1 MTKIGHSPIDASCIS
16 LQSQENN
23 TPRPPFV
30 KNEIVRGVVLKSIS
44 STIVMLLIKGKRIFA
59 DTHVPL
65 SEGTALTLKVE
76 KTHPNPILRL
86 MKNEPQGVDRIN
98 TFMIL
103 SGIKR
108 NLWKEIIENID
119 QSTISIEE
127 KELFRELVI
136 DVSKR
141 LFPKP
146 TSDMLAEF
154 IDKSG
159 LRWEA
164 KLNELLTLKT
174 YRHAD
179 IKRLLTGDI
188 KGLLS
193 KFIASNSSEN
203 ELFSRLVSL
212 IKNVQLLNHFGF
224 EQDGKI
230 FIPLPLQLS
239 DGYFT
244 VGQLLIQL
252 GQYKD
257 EEPRRKTKE
266 NGLFRI
272 SFLLELSNLG
282 PVRADLAVRDK
293 QITGRFLTVKEETK
307 YVIEKNLPSF
317 TEAFKKRGFS
327 IFHLECHIQELKRV
341 GDHLIREIIRKE
353 SCNISLIA

>member
-1 MTKIGHSPIDASCIS
+1 MGNKI
-16 LQSQENN
+16 
-23 TPRPPFV
+23 
-30 KNEIVRGVVLKSIS
+30 
-44 STIVMLLIKGKRIFA
+44 KRIT
-59 DTHVPL
+59 D
-65 SEGTALTLKVE
+65 
-76 KTHPNPILRL
+76 I
-86 MKNEPQGVDRIN
+86 
-98 TFMIL
+98 
-103 SGIKR
+103 
-108 NLWKEIIENID
+108 
-119 QSTISIEE
+119 
-127 KELFRELVI
+127 
-136 DVSKR
+136 
-141 LFPKP
+141 
-146 TSDMLAEF
+146 LAEF

-159 LRWEA
+159 LRWET
-164 KLNELLTLKT
+164 KLKELLTLKT

-193 KFIASNSSEN
+193 KFIASNISEN
-203 ELFSRLVSL
+203 DPFSRLVSL

-230 FIPLPLQLS
+230 FIPLPLPLA

-252 GQYKD
+252 DQYKNK
-257 EEPRRKTKE
+257 EPRKKTRE

-293 QITGRFLTVKEETK
+293 QITGRFLTIKEETK

-317 TEAFKKRGFS
+317 IEAFKKRGFS
-327 IFHLECHIQELKRV
+327 IFHLECHIREPKQV
-341 GDHLIREIIRKE
+341 GDSLIREIIRKE